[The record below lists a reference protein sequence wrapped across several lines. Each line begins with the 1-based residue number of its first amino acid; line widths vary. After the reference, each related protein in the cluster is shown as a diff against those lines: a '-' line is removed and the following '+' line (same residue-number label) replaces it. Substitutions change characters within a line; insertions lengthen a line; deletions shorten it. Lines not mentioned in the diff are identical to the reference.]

1 MLNQCVLVGRIVSL
15 PNKIDDNQYKLRIK
29 VTQSYKDSEDNY
41 VESFIDIRLLAKMA
55 QQVTNFCRINDVIGI
70 KGYIDTDVDGYPMII
85 STKVT
90 FLSTNPEAYGG
101 QSESLTDDS
110 GEI

>member
-1 MLNQCVLVGRIVSL
+1 MLNQCVLVGKIVSL
-15 PNKIDDNQYKLRIK
+15 PNQINDNQYNLRLK
-29 VTQSYKDSEDNY
+29 VTQNYKDTENNY
-41 VESFIDIRLLAKMA
+41 VESFIDVTLLAKMA
-55 QQVTNFCRINDVIGI
+55 EQVTNFCRINDIIGI

-90 FLSTNPEAYGG
+90 FLSSEKPTIEQHPDG
-101 QSESLTDDS
+101 QIDTS